1 MAQSSQAPSSDA
13 EEPPSTPPEQAEEPE
28 LELGS
33 SPANQRDLHQKKRRR
48 SSGIPPMNFNNPEDD
63 FSSSPLSGDNESP
76 VGIDDIEGGSDDGED
91 VTAKLDDDSQ
101 SPNSSQSSAKLDAAL
116 RQASNH
122 AGTQKLDF
130 DDDDD
135 VSMDMADDEITA
147 SFKPWAKKTTM
158 PLFQDQENIDPF
170 SAAAPESEE
179 EGDDDMS
186 MDITRAIG
194 KIIPQQKTQSPETD
208 DISMDLT
215 LALGGIKPPTQ
226 NEPTTRRRSLKRRAS
241 LLEVSQGSP
250 AKRTS
255 SRRISLRKQ
264 VLSEQSPQPEDET
277 MDFTVAIGGIKSQS
291 MTKQEENLAR
301 RNSVDTSFGDETM
314 DFTVAIGSIK
324 DVHATNIG
332 DQNSDSEEDEDLS
345 MEFTNVI
352 GGIKRTNN
360 PVVTPEKGST
370 VEDETPTTYKT
381 PTPKS
386 SAKKSP
392 GGVKKVEIEVVY
404 PSLPQPKDNQP
415 TPKKSADEPR
425 RSLAPATP
433 EIPPPIQQRIEDFEP
448 SPFVHS
454 TPQSIAKPTDIIST
468 PTNRVRPTARQQIP
482 EDPINAPILSRRRS
496 SLSMVQFSPLPVVQ
510 EPTLKSTAILT
521 NNIKLLSTPRKQM
534 LTSPMKRGMT
544 PKKSQTPQKVA
555 TPKQKT
561 PTPKKA
567 TPRKSVS
574 PRKRVAFGA
583 EPVVEVEEMVED
595 EAAEE
600 TGEEVERISLQDFLD
615 MTKIR
620 FMDLSTTKRRHT
632 AAPASFHDKELDEP
646 EEESLDRYV
655 IAAACTLPEFEL
667 YQHACHEMKKYISD
681 GRHFVRTMEAN
692 VMEDNPLLFSEYL
705 TAPPDQRIIMDNQFK
720 NLKTSARLDARGEWY
735 SWRSTL
741 LGDLKAGLLGTLDG
755 FRRDESAIADQ
766 EKLLDAV
773 LPPLV
778 DKQESLETECKQL
791 QQRHDELNSCD
802 REELEEARR
811 QLVSTDA
818 QIAEARRLVAQ
829 LQEELTRKDAHIGA
843 AKERK
848 VECVEEIKAAER
860 VREECRGWST
870 NEVNEL
876 KGMFLLVVGFRL
888 SMLTELQ
895 RKSQHSSK
903 TTTGASPPHRQK
915 TLP

>member
-13 EEPPSTPPEQAEEPE
+13 DEPPSTPPEQIEEPE
-28 LELGS
+28 IDLGS

-76 VGIDDIEGGSDDGED
+76 DGSDDIEGGSDDGED
-91 VTAKLDDDSQ
+91 ITAKLDDSPD

-130 DDDDD
+130 DDDEDI
-135 VSMDMADDEITA
+135 SMDMADDEITS

-158 PLFQDQENIDPF
+158 ASFQDQENVDPF
-170 SAAAPESEE
+170 SAALSAPAPGAEE
-179 EGDDDMS
+179 DENDMS

-194 KIIPQQKTQSPETD
+194 KIIPRQKSQSPDMD

-215 LALGGIKPPTQ
+215 LAIGGIKPSTQ
-226 NEPTTRRRSLKRRAS
+226 NEPTSRRRSLKRRAS
-241 LLEVSQGSP
+241 LLETSQGSP
-250 AKRTS
+250 AKRTV
-255 SRRISLRKQ
+255 SRRTSLRKQ

-291 MTKQEENLAR
+291 MTKPAQSPVR

-324 DVHATNIG
+324 DVYATDVRG
-332 DQNSDSEEDEDLS
+332 QSSDLEEDEDLS
-345 MEFTNVI
+345 MEFTNVV
-352 GGIKRTNN
+352 GGIKRTHDI
-360 PVVTPEKGST
+360 VATPEKVST
-370 VEDETPTTYKT
+370 AKDETPRKSKT
-381 PTPKS
+381 PTPK
-386 SAKKSP
+386 KSP
-392 GGVKKVEIEVVY
+392 KMSPGRAKEVEMEVVY
-404 PSLPQPKDNQP
+404 PSLPQQEEIET
-415 TPKKSADEPR
+415 TPKKSPGQPR
-425 RSLAPATP
+425 RSLVPATP
-433 EIPPPIQQRIEDFEP
+433 ELPPPIQQQIEDFEP
-448 SPFVHS
+448 SPFVRS
-454 TPQSIAKPTDIIST
+454 NPQSITQPTDVMST
-468 PTNRVRPTARQQIP
+468 PTNKARQMAPPQIP
-482 EDPINAPILSRRRS
+482 DDPIAAPILNRRRS

-521 NNIKLLSTPRKQM
+521 NNIKLLSTPRKQT
-534 LTSPMKRGMT
+534 LTSPLKRGMT

-567 TPRKSVS
+567 TPRKSLS
-574 PRKRVAFGA
+574 PRKRVVFGV

-600 TGEEVERISLQDFLD
+600 TGEEVERISLQEFLD

-632 AAPASFHDKELDEP
+632 AAPAMFHDKELDEP

-655 IAAACTLPEFEL
+655 VAAACTLPEFEL

-692 VMEDNPLLFSEYL
+692 VMEENPLLFSEYL
-705 TAPPDQRIIMDNQFK
+705 TAPPDQRIVMDNQFK

-735 SWRSTL
+735 GWRSTL

-755 FRRDESAIADQ
+755 FRRDESALADQ
-766 EKLLDAV
+766 EKLLDTV
-773 LPPLV
+773 LPPIV
-778 DKQESLETECKQL
+778 EQQERLETECKQL

-802 REELEEARR
+802 REELEETRE
-811 QLVSTDA
+811 QLVSADA
-818 QIAEARRLVAQ
+818 QIAEARRLLAQ
-829 LQEELTRKDAHIGA
+829 LQEELTQKEARIEAIQ
-843 AKERK
+843 ERK
-848 VECVEEIKAAER
+848 VECAEEIKAAER

-870 NEVNEL
+870 SEVNQL
-876 KGMFLLVVGFRL
+876 KGMLLL
-888 SMLTELQ
+888 
-895 RKSQHSSK
+895 
-903 TTTGASPPHRQK
+903 
-915 TLP
+915 

>member
-13 EEPPSTPPEQAEEPE
+13 EEPPSTPPEQIEEPE
-28 LELGS
+28 IDLGS

-76 VGIDDIEGGSDDGED
+76 DGSDGIEDGSDDGED
-91 VTAKLDDDSQ
+91 VTAKLDDPPD

-122 AGTQKLDF
+122 AGTQKLDL
-130 DDDDD
+130 DDDED
-135 VSMDMADDEITA
+135 VSMDMANDEITA
-147 SFKPWAKKTTM
+147 SFKPWAKKTNM
-158 PLFQDQENIDPF
+158 ASFQDQENADPF
-170 SAAAPESEE
+170 SAATSMPSPGVE
-179 EGDDDMS
+179 DDDENDMS

-194 KIIPQQKTQSPETD
+194 KIIPQQKSPSPDMD

-215 LALGGIKPPTQ
+215 LAIGGIKPSTQ
-226 NEPTTRRRSLKRRAS
+226 NEPTNRRRSLKRSAA
-241 LLEVSQGSP
+241 LLDTSQGSP

-255 SRRISLRKQ
+255 SRRTSLRKQ
-264 VLSEQSPQPEDET
+264 ALLEQSPEPEDET

-291 MTKQEENLAR
+291 MAKAEESSAR

-324 DVHATNIG
+324 DAYVTDVIE
-332 DQNSDSEEDEDLS
+332 QSSDMEEDEDLS
-345 MEFTNVI
+345 MEFTNVV
-352 GGIKRTNN
+352 GGIKRTHNIIA
-360 PVVTPEKGST
+360 TPEKSST
-370 VEDETPTTYKT
+370 AKDETPVKSKT
-381 PTPKS
+381 PTPMKS
-386 SAKKSP
+386 PKMSPGQAKKVETEVIYPLLPQQTETEATPKKSP
-392 GGVKKVEIEVVY
+392 GR
-404 PSLPQPKDNQP
+404 
-415 TPKKSADEPR
+415 PR
-425 RSLAPATP
+425 RSLIPATP
-433 EIPPPIQQRIEDFEP
+433 EVPPPIQQQIEDFEP
-448 SPFVHS
+448 SPFVRS
-454 TPQSIAKPTDIIST
+454 NPQSITRPTTDIMST
-468 PTNRVRPTARQQIP
+468 PTNKARQMAPPQIP
-482 EDPINAPILSRRRS
+482 EDPIAAPILNRRRS

-521 NNIKLLSTPRKQM
+521 NNIKLLSTPRKQT
-534 LTSPMKRGMT
+534 LTSPLKRGMT
-544 PKKSQTPQKVA
+544 PKKSQTPQKVT

-567 TPRKSVS
+567 TPRKSLS
-574 PRKRVAFGA
+574 PRKRVVFGA
-583 EPVVEVEEMVED
+583 EPVVEDEEIVED
-595 EAAEE
+595 ETAEE
-600 TGEEVERISLQDFLD
+600 TGEEVERISLQEFLD

-632 AAPASFHDKELDEP
+632 AAPALFHDKELDEP

-655 IAAACTLPEFEL
+655 VAAACTLPEFEL

-692 VMEDNPLLFSEYL
+692 VMEENPLLFSEYL

-735 SWRSTL
+735 GWRSTL

-755 FRRDESAIADQ
+755 FRRDESALADQ

-773 LPPLV
+773 LPPV
-778 DKQESLETECKQL
+778 VEQQERLESEYKQL

-802 REELEEARR
+802 REELEETRE
-811 QLVSTDA
+811 QLVATDA

-829 LQEELTRKDAHIGA
+829 LQGELTQKEARIEAVQ
-843 AKERK
+843 ERK
-848 VECVEEIKAAER
+848 VECAEEIKAAER

-870 NEVNEL
+870 SEVNEL
-876 KGMFLLVVGFRL
+876 KGTILLYITN
-888 SMLTELQ
+888 MI
-895 RKSQHSSK
+895 
-903 TTTGASPPHRQK
+903 AYAN
-915 TLP
+915 